1 MSKKIQMR
9 LVNIAVNDFGAKK
22 SARHSLEATV
32 LTLECFVVTELI
44 VTLALTRRPPFPMKF
59 LSSGKI
65 MKQFYI
71 LPRREQ
77 KLSFEVL

>member
-44 VTLALTRRPPFPMKF
+44 VTLALTRRPP
-59 LSSGKI
+59 S
-65 MKQFYI
+65 Q
-71 LPRREQ
+71 
-77 KLSFEVL
+77 

>member
-1 MSKKIQMR
+1 MR

-22 SARHSLEATV
+22 SACHSLEATV
-32 LTLECFVVTELI
+32 LTRECFVVTELI
-44 VTLALTRRPPFPMKF
+44 VTLALTRPPPPFPMKF